1 MYLSGFLCPFKIVR
15 LSYDSLREESKEEE
29 EGGSKFVDVPLSLK
43 GHVIGKGGH
52 KLHEIMET
60 TGTTIFSHSKE
71 EAGFTI
77 FGDEDQTAHA
87 ERLIKGIVVK
97 CLKTH
102 SYSTGNSSDSTL
114 KSLHETYHQQV
125 YFMQHHATF
134 NDFDCQYKSVE
145 RYFKH
150 FRILK

>member
-1 MYLSGFLCPFKIVR
+1 MYLSGFLCLIKIVR

-60 TGTTIFSHSKE
+60 TGTTIFSQCKE

-87 ERLIKGIVVK
+87 ERLIEEIVVK
-97 CLKTH
+97 C
-102 SYSTGNSSDSTL
+102 
-114 KSLHETYHQQV
+114 
-125 YFMQHHATF
+125 
-134 NDFDCQYKSVE
+134 
-145 RYFKH
+145 
-150 FRILK
+150 

>member
-1 MYLSGFLCPFKIVR
+1 MYLSGFLCPIKIVR

-52 KLHEIMET
+52 KLHEIMER
-60 TGTTIFSHSKE
+60 TGTTIFSQSKE

-77 FGDEDQTAHA
+77 FGDEEQIAHA
-87 ERLIKGIVVK
+87 GRLIKEIVVM

-102 SYSTGNSSDSTL
+102 SYSTGNRSDSTL
-114 KSLHETYHQQV
+114 KSLH
-125 YFMQHHATF
+125 
-134 NDFDCQYKSVE
+134 
-145 RYFKH
+145 
-150 FRILK
+150 

>member
-1 MYLSGFLCPFKIVR
+1 MYLNGLLCPIKTVR
-15 LSYDSLREESKEEE
+15 LSYDNLREQSKEEKEKEEE
-29 EGGSKFVDVPLSLK
+29 EESKFVDVPLSLK

-60 TGTTIFSHSKE
+60 TGTTIFSQSKE

-114 KSLHETYHQQV
+114 KSLH
-125 YFMQHHATF
+125 
-134 NDFDCQYKSVE
+134 
-145 RYFKH
+145 
-150 FRILK
+150 

>member
-1 MYLSGFLCPFKIVR
+1 MYLSGFLCPIKIVR

-60 TGTTIFSHSKE
+60 TGTTIFSQSKE

-102 SYSTGNSSDSTL
+102 SYEYR
-114 KSLHETYHQQV
+114 K
-125 YFMQHHATF
+125 
-134 NDFDCQYKSVE
+134 
-145 RYFKH
+145 
-150 FRILK
+150 

>member
-1 MYLSGFLCPFKIVR
+1 MYLSGFLCPIKIVR
-15 LSYDSLREESKEEE
+15 LSYDILREESKEEEEE

-60 TGTTIFSHSKE
+60 TGTTIFSQSKE

-77 FGDEDQTAHA
+77 FGDEEQIAHA

-97 CLKTH
+97 C
-102 SYSTGNSSDSTL
+102 
-114 KSLHETYHQQV
+114 
-125 YFMQHHATF
+125 
-134 NDFDCQYKSVE
+134 
-145 RYFKH
+145 
-150 FRILK
+150 

>member
-1 MYLSGFLCPFKIVR
+1 MYLSGFLCLIKIVR

-29 EGGSKFVDVPLSLK
+29 EEGRSKFVDVPLSLK

-60 TGTTIFSHSKE
+60 TGTTIFSQCKE

-87 ERLIKGIVVK
+87 ERLIEEIVVK
-97 CLKTH
+97 C
-102 SYSTGNSSDSTL
+102 
-114 KSLHETYHQQV
+114 
-125 YFMQHHATF
+125 
-134 NDFDCQYKSVE
+134 
-145 RYFKH
+145 
-150 FRILK
+150 